1 MDVVKNPPASAG
13 DARDGFDP
21 GSGRPPGAG
30 DGTTLQYSCLENSIL
45 QRSLTGYSLWGCKES
60 DVTEDTHTD
69 HGCKS

>member
-30 DGTTLQYSCLENSIL
+30 DGTTLQYSCLENSMGTVAWRAIA
-45 QRSLTGYSLWGCKES
+45 SGAA
-60 DVTEDTHTD
+60 
-69 HGCKS
+69 KSQT